1 MFERFT
7 DRARRVIVLAQEEA
21 RMLSHNFIGTE
32 HLLLG
37 LLADGGGTAA
47 RALESLGVTLD
58 AAREQVREIIGEGQ
72 QAQQGHIP
80 FTPRAKKVLELSLRE
95 ALNLGDDHISTE
107 HQLLGLMAEADGVGA
122 QVVERLGVS
131 RRAVRDKVMQLIGSE
146 SDPAAAEA
154 GLWPRGARV
163 RGVALSEVRDLLAS
177 IDRRLSAMEGH
188 LSAIERHLGIAAA
201 PDEPEDSRAVPD
213 EPDSPRA
220 GAPDEPEAPRAGAPD
235 EPEAPQAGAE

>member
-7 DRARRVIVLAQEEA
+7 DRARRVVVLAQQEA
-21 RMLSHNFIGTE
+21 RMLSHNYIGTE

-37 LLADGGGTAA
+37 LLADAGGTAA

-95 ALNLGDDHISTE
+95 ALNLGDDHIGTE
-107 HQLLGLMAEADGVGA
+107 HLLLGLLAEADGVGA
-122 QVVERLGVS
+122 QIVERLGAS
-131 RRAVRDKVMQLIGSE
+131 RRAVVDKVIELTGAE
-146 SDPAAAEA
+146 PDPAAAEI
-154 GLWPRGARV
+154 GPWPRGARV

-177 IDRRLSAMEGH
+177 IDRRLSA
-188 LSAIERHLGIAAA
+188 LERHLGIAAA
-201 PDEPEDSRAVPD
+201 PDEPEAPRAAAPD
-213 EPDSPRA
+213 EPQDPRA
-220 GAPDEPEAPRAGAPD
+220 GAE
-235 EPEAPQAGAE
+235 